1 MDVIR
6 KMRLFSGT
14 PKALASRLTLAM
26 LLMLPALTL
35 LAWVPSQAIAQP
47 AVTGV
52 RIGDHASSTR
62 FVLDLDANVDFHLF
76 TLANPHRVVVDLP
89 ALKWGIPS
97 GDKSKAAGLIKA
109 YRFGMFQP
117 GTSRLVLDSS
127 GPVSVKKSFILKPSG
142 PFGYRLVIDL
152 VKTNEADF
160 KANLGKPIV
169 KPVEY
174 SATVPVRKPGKRVIV
189 VDPGHGGV
197 DSGTVSARGHYEKT
211 VTLRAGL
218 ALKKKL
224 EATGRYSVV
233 MTRNKDFF
241 IPLRQRVNISRKA
254 EGDLFISL
262 HADSI
267 KDRRIRGAT
276 VYTLAEKSSDREAAA
291 LAAKENKS
299 DIIAGVDLE
308 GESPLLT
315 KILIDLMQ
323 RETMNYSAEFANL
336 LVPEMGKRMKM
347 RVNSHRFA
355 GFRVLKAP
363 DIPSVLVE
371 MGYLSNRNDT
381 DILLSKKGINK
392 IAIAI
397 TEAVD
402 RYFAR
407 HDAQLASP

>member
-1 MDVIR
+1 M
-6 KMRLFSGT
+6 M
-14 PKALASRLTLAM
+14 PAMALLGS
-26 LLMLPALTL
+26 
-35 LAWVPSQAIAQP
+35 QP
-47 AVTGV
+47 AQAASEPSATGI
-52 RIGDHASSTR
+52 RIGDHANSTR
-62 FVLDLDANVDFHLF
+62 FVLDLDAKVDFHLF
-76 TLANPHRVVVDLP
+76 TLASPHRVVVDLP
-89 ALKWGIPS
+89 ALKWGIPA
-97 GDKSKAAGLIKA
+97 GDKSKATGLIKA

-117 GTSRLVLDSS
+117 GTSRLVLDAA

-160 KANLGKPIV
+160 MANLGKPIA
-169 KPVEY
+169 KPIEY
-174 SATVPVRKPGKRVIV
+174 TASVPVRKPGNKKVIV
-189 VDPGHGGV
+189 IDPGHGGV

-211 VTLRAGL
+211 VTLRAGH
-218 ALKKKL
+218 ALRKKL

-267 KDRRIRGAT
+267 KDRKIRGAT

-299 DIIAGVDLE
+299 DIIAGVDLD

-336 LVPEMGKRMKM
+336 LVPEMDKRVKI
-347 RVNSHRFA
+347 RVNPHRFA

-381 DILLSKKGINK
+381 DMLVSKKGVDK
-392 IAIAI
+392 IVTAIAK
-397 TEAVD
+397 AVD
-402 RYFAR
+402 RYFTR